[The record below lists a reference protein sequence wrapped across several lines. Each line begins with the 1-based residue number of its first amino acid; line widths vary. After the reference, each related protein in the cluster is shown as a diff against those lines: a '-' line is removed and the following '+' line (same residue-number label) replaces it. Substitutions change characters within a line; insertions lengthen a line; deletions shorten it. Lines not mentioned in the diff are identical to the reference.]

1 MMLRGAEL
9 GYGALACEL
18 AALLGERDPLSH
30 ALAGDADLVLRLEW
44 LRGTGARVDVA
55 RGLRRQLRDT
65 AQQWQRQLR
74 CAPPAA
80 DHADLNMAG
89 VLLACAYPDRI
100 AQRRGGADYR
110 FLLSNGRGAY
120 FADAQPLAAQDYLV
134 AAYLGDGREARIF
147 LAAAVD
153 RQQLLDYQ
161 GALLSEHSC
170 VDWNAAEQ
178 CVQPRRQRRLGEL
191 VLEDQLWQEADPERV
206 RGVLLAGIVRHG
218 SACLPWN
225 DAARQLQARVGFMHR
240 LAPQDWPD
248 LGDDALM
255 TAVHDWLSPWLDG
268 MTRLAHL
275 KRLDLHAVLQ
285 TQLSWQQQRRLAELA
300 PTHVTVPSGSRVRV
314 DYSQET
320 PVLAVRLQEMFG
332 LTDTPCIAGGRVP
345 LLLHLL
351 SPAHRPVQITRD
363 LAAFWSGA
371 YHEVKKE
378 LQGRYPKHHWP
389 DQPLQ
394 AQATART
401 RRRR

>member
-1 MMLRGAEL
+1 MPGNGRRRG
-9 GYGALACEL
+9 GGAVRSGRRSRQVQHHAHHR
-18 AALLGERDPLSH
+18 ADGLS
-30 ALAGDADLVLRLEW
+30 
-44 LRGTGARVDVA
+44 
-55 RGLRRQLRDT
+55 
-65 AQQWQRQLR
+65 
-74 CAPPAA
+74 
-80 DHADLNMAG
+80 
-89 VLLACAYPDRI
+89 
-100 AQRRGGADYR
+100 QRRGGADYR

-161 GALLSEHSC
+161 GALLSEHCC
-170 VDWNAAEQ
+170 VDWNVAEQ
-178 CVQPRRQRRLGEL
+178 CVQARRQRRLGEL

-255 TAVHDWLSPWLDG
+255 TALHDWLSPWLDG

-285 TQLSWQQQRRLAELA
+285 AQLSWQQQRRLADGA
-300 PTHVTVPSGSRVRV
+300 GGGSV
-314 DYSQET
+314 
-320 PVLAVRLQEMFG
+320 G
-332 LTDTPCIAGGRVP
+332 LTISRRVAP
-345 LLLHLL
+345 PG
-351 SPAHRPVQITRD
+351 SAVGVPG
-363 LAAFWSGA
+363 LA
-371 YHEVKKE
+371 
-378 LQGRYPKHHWP
+378 
-389 DQPLQ
+389 
-394 AQATART
+394 
-401 RRRR
+401 

>member
-1 MMLRGAEL
+1 
-9 GYGALACEL
+9 
-18 AALLGERDPLSH
+18 
-30 ALAGDADLVLRLEW
+30 
-44 LRGTGARVDVA
+44 
-55 RGLRRQLRDT
+55 
-65 AQQWQRQLR
+65 
-74 CAPPAA
+74 
-80 DHADLNMAG
+80 MAG

-100 AQRRGGADYR
+100 AQRRGTADNR
-110 FLLSNGRGAY
+110 FLLSNGRGAL

-153 RQQLLDYQ
+153 RQQLLDYH
-161 GALLSEHSC
+161 GALLSEHRF

-178 CVQPRRQRRLGEL
+178 CVQARRQRRLGEL
-191 VLEDQLWQEADPERV
+191 VLEDQVWQEADPERV
-206 RGVLLAGIVRHG
+206 RGALLDGIARHG

-240 LAPQDWPD
+240 LAPQEWPD

-255 TAVHDWLSPWLDG
+255 TGLQDWLSPWLDG
-268 MTRLAHL
+268 MSRLAHL
-275 KRLDLHAVLQ
+275 KRLDLHAVLL
-285 TQLSWQQQRRLAELA
+285 TQLSWQQQRRLDELA
-300 PTHVTVPSGSRVRV
+300 PTHVSVPSGSRLRV

-332 LTDTPCIAGGRVP
+332 LTDTPCIAAGRVP

-351 SPAHRPVQITRD
+351 SPARRPVQITRD

-378 LQGRYPKHHWP
+378 LKGRYPKHHWP
-389 DQPLQ
+389 DEPLQ
-394 AQATART
+394 AEATSRT
-401 RRRR
+401 RPRR